1 MLNYD
6 AVRPVGLILHGVDAA
21 VIDTTKNV
29 AYTASIVWS
38 VLFLTLPTQPSAVRL
53 RVWRA
58 LKTLG
63 CGSLRDGVYVLPESQ
78 AASFDSL
85 VTEVR
90 SHGGQASVLELSARD
105 EAQRVEVLALFD
117 RTESYS
123 QWRAEAQSLAV
134 ALAALEETEAR
145 RRLRATAEAL
155 RALRRI
161 DYYPG
166 AAAEQ
171 AQAELDA
178 LRQALDARFSRG
190 EPVAQ
195 PPHGIPRLDLRK
207 FQGKRWA
214 TRSRPWVDRLAC
226 AWLIRRFI
234 DPEARLL
241 WLADPAGSTPAP
253 RGALGFDY
261 DGARFT
267 HVGSRVSFEV
277 LAASFGLDA
286 DQRLQRIAR
295 AVHFLDIGGIPVPE
309 AAGLEAVLS
318 GLREVHADD
327 DQLTLAAA
335 AVFDALHAAPGMP
348 T

>member
-1 MLNYD
+1 
-6 AVRPVGLILHGVDAA
+6 
-21 VIDTTKNV
+21 
-29 AYTASIVWS
+29 
-38 VLFLTLPTQPSAVRL
+38 LFDP
-53 RVWRA
+53 
-58 LKTLG
+58 
-63 CGSLRDGVYVLPESQ
+63 
-78 AASFDSL
+78 L

-90 SHGGQASVLELSARD
+90 EHGGQASVFELSTSD
-105 EAQRVEVLALFD
+105 EAQRAEVLALFD
-117 RTESYS
+117 RAEAYS
-123 QWRAEAQSLAV
+123 QWRTEAQ
-134 ALAALEETEAR
+134 ALAAEMPALEETEAR
-145 RRLRATAEAL
+145 RRWRSISEAL
-155 RALRRI
+155 QTLLRI

-171 AQAELDA
+171 ARAELDT
-178 LRQALDARFSRG
+178 LRQALDARYSRG

-195 PPHGIPRLDLRK
+195 APHGIPRLDARK

-214 TRSRPWVDRLAC
+214 TRARPWVDRLAC
-226 AWLIRRFI
+226 AWLIRRFV
-234 DPEARLL
+234 DPEARFV
-241 WLADPAGSTPAP
+241 WLADPAGATPAP

-277 LAASFGLDA
+277 LVVSFGLDA
-286 DQRLQRIAR
+286 DARLQRIAR

-327 DQLTLAAA
+327 DHLILAAA
-335 AVFDALHAAPGMP
+335 SVFDALYAAPGIS